1 MEKSVIIKPF
11 ENCRLYITGF
21 YNSAEPENNVKSSFE
36 IESVENLEKDIF
48 ELLLQATKKD
58 FIEELENL
66 CIKEIEE
73 NEN

>member
-11 ENCRLYITGF
+11 EDRRLYITGK

-48 ELLLQATKKD
+48 ELLLQATKAD

>member
-11 ENCRLYITGF
+11 ENCKLYITGF
-21 YNSAEPENNVKSSFE
+21 YYREEPENNVKSSFE
-36 IESVENLEKDIF
+36 IECVEPLEKDIF
-48 ELLLQATKKD
+48 ELLLQATKED